1 MRVLLD
7 AHVSGRH
14 VGAPL
19 ARAGHHVLGLD
30 RHEELWLLPD
40 EEVLALATAERRIV
54 VTHNV
59 RHFAPLARHWAEAR
73 RSHAGL
79 ILVTL
84 EHTAYGTILDALGQ
98 SFARWPA
105 AADWVDRTV
114 FLARAE

>member
-19 ARAGHHVLGLD
+19 ARAGHDVLALD
-30 RHEELWLLPD
+30 RHEELWQLPD
-40 EEVLALATAERRIV
+40 EEVLALATAEQRIV
-54 VTHNV
+54 ITHDV

-73 RSHAGL
+73 RAHSGL

-84 EHTAYGTILDALGQ
+84 EHTAYGTILDGLGQ
-98 SFARWPA
+98 LFSRWPA
-105 AADWVDRTV
+105 TADWVDRTV